1 MEKLPEHKVNKQR
14 YSYRGKK
21 HQLLIP
27 ALQPVHNAGNQNHS
41 RSIKTNQ
48 MDQSAK

>member
-14 YSYRGKK
+14 YSYRCKN

-27 ALQPVHNAGNQNHS
+27 ALQPVHNTGNQKHS

-48 MDQSAK
+48 MDQTAK